1 MANKL
6 ITESINP
13 DTVGIDRKS
22 VQEILKIMNDNDRMV
37 PLAVEKTIPQITE
50 AVETIVAAL
59 KKGGRLFY
67 IGAGTSGR
75 LGIVDASEC
84 PPTFGVPSDMVQ
96 ALIAGGRGTVFKA
109 KEGAEDNEKQ
119 GAIDLRKRGFKSGD
133 VVVGLSTSGRT
144 PYVCG
149 ALSMARN
156 LGAPTISIICNPEG
170 RVREFSDIVICPI
183 VGPEVITGSTRLK
196 AGTSEKLVL
205 NMISTTVMIKLGRVD
220 GNMMSHMQITCGKLK
235 ERAIN
240 TIMLKGNLERS
251 AAEELLKKHDFKID
265 AALSVCAKASAKK
278 SKQGR
283 RKQC

>member
-1 MANKL
+1 MASKL
-6 ITESINP
+6 ITESVNP
-13 DTVGIDRKS
+13 GTVGIDKKS
-22 VQEILKIMNDNDRMV
+22 VREILAIMNANDRLV
-37 PLAVEKTIPQITE
+37 PLAVERTIPQIAQ

-75 LGIVDASEC
+75 LGVVDAAEC
-84 PPTFGVPSDMVQ
+84 PPTFGVPVETVQ
-96 ALIAGGRGTVFKA
+96 AVIAGGRGTVFKA
-109 KEGAEDNEKQ
+109 RENVEDNEKQ
-119 GAIDLRKRGFKSGD
+119 GAIDLRRRSFKAGD

-149 ALSMARN
+149 ALRMARA
-156 LGAPTISIICNPEG
+156 LGAATIAVICNPEG
-170 RVREFSDIVICPI
+170 RVRDFADIVICPI

-240 TIMLKGNLERS
+240 TLMLRGNLDRT
-251 AAEELLKKHDFKID
+251 AAEKLLKKHKFKID
-265 AALSVCAKASAKK
+265 AAINAL
-278 SKQGR
+278 R
-283 RKQC
+283 